1 MKILDQPFTA
11 YVKEAQSGIALL
23 FVVSLIRFVLKP
35 VFGIPYEKGTL
46 FASVTIVQPIL
57 MLIYTMRVIR
67 TSGTYRDLLGFATVL
82 SLSMLV
88 FIAAGILIDD
98 FGGID
103 TYYTDPAHGG
113 AFSPW
118 EHIAGHTIA
127 AIVFTIV
134 LWGIGSLIYVIA
146 GGSQK
151 TAGVRS

>member
-1 MKILDQPFTA
+1 MKILGKPFTA
-11 YVKEAQSGIALL
+11 YVKEAKFGIALL
-23 FVVSLIRFVLKP
+23 FVVSLIRFALKP
-35 VFGIPYEKGTL
+35 LWGIPYEQGTL

-67 TSGTYRDLLGFATVL
+67 TAGTYRDLLGFAAVL

-88 FIAAGILIDD
+88 FIVVGILIDD

-118 EHIAGHTIA
+118 EHMAGHTIA
-127 AIVFTIV
+127 AVVFTIV
-134 LWGIGSLIYVIA
+134 LWGIGSLIYAIA